1 MLAGGACAF
10 APRNEKHKTRRII
23 VLFIADLL
31 DRKVEGV
38 FTAPYISY
46 AGKSVKHAAETTMK
60 QDDKTGTVT
69 ATIQEIAYYNMF
81 LTEAIFEL
89 MAEKGILTGEEVKER
104 IKKLKSETP
113 LQFRWQQ

>member
-1 MLAGGACAF
+1 M
-10 APRNEKHKTRRII
+10 R
-23 VLFIADLL
+23 
-31 DRKVEGV
+31 
-38 FTAPYISY
+38 
-46 AGKSVKHAAETTMK
+46 VKRAKEATMK

-104 IKKLKSETP
+104 IKKLKRETP
-113 LQFRWQQ
+113 LQFRWLQ